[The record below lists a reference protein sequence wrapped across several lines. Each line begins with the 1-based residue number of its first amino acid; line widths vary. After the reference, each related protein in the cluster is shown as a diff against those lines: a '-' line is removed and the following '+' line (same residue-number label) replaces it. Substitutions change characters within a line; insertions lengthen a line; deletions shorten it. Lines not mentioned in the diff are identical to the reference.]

1 MRGLTL
7 TLLSSSQGRIRTDI
21 LVVHKDC
28 VRATKGVGSTRT
40 FVSFSHSAGELMGL
54 VSSASFFHTK
64 LGDELIHHPRSAIRW
79 VCLPICYLGGYRL
92 GTAELAGSE
101 DSSWGRGLQLSDLSI
116 SFFGLSVSVHSEHV
130 YVWKSQDDFC
140 EIVLSFQ

>member
-7 TLLSSSQGRIRTDI
+7 TLPSSSQGRIRIDI

-28 VRATKGVGSTRT
+28 IRATKGVGSTRT

-54 VSSASFFHTK
+54 VSSASFSYTK

-101 DSSWGRGLQLSDLSI
+101 DSSWGRGCSCQIFRFPFL
-116 SFFGLSVSVHSEHV
+116 
-130 YVWKSQDDFC
+130 DFLC
-140 EIVLSFQ
+140 LCTQSKYTYGSPRTTSAR